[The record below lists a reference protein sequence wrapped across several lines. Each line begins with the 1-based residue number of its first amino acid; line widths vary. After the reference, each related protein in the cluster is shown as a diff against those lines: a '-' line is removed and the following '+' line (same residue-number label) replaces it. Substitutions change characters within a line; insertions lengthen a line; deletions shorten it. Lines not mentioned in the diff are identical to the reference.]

1 MILEKL
7 TVGPFQENCYVV
19 GDEASGI
26 GALFDP
32 GDEAA
37 RIALAVERTGLE
49 IGQIVITHAHID
61 HVGAVAALVDEYA
74 CPVLMHAEA
83 EPMLKQLPNQAL
95 MMGLR
100 FGKVPAVDGYIEDE
114 EVVKVG
120 DLSFRALY
128 TPGHAPGHLA
138 FYCEDEGV
146 VISGDALFAGSVGRV
161 DLPGGS
167 MEVLMRSINERL
179 LTLPDATVVHSGH
192 GPETTIGEERAH
204 NPFLIGGLL

>member
-1 MILEKL
+1 MILERL
-7 TVGPFQENCYVV
+7 TVGPFQENCYIV
-19 GDEASGI
+19 GDEASGT
-26 GALFDP
+26 GVLFDP

-37 RIALAVERTGLE
+37 RISLAVEQTNLE
-49 IGQIVITHAHID
+49 ISQIIITHAHID
-61 HVGAVAALVDEYA
+61 HVGAVAALVDEYS

-100 FGKVPAVDGYIEDE
+100 FGKVPAVDGYIEDGDVV
-114 EVVKVG
+114 EVG
-120 DLSFRALY
+120 GLRFEALY

-138 FYCEDEGV
+138 FYAAEQGLV
-146 VISGDALFAGSVGRV
+146 LSGDALFAGSVGRV

-167 MEVLMRSINERL
+167 MEVLLRSINERL
-179 LTLPDATVVHSGH
+179 LTLPDETAVHSGH

-204 NPFLIGGLL
+204 NPFLAGGLL

>member
-7 TVGPFQENCYVV
+7 TVGPFQENCYIV
-19 GDEASGI
+19 GDEASGN
-26 GALFDP
+26 GVLFDP

-37 RIALAVERTGLE
+37 RISLAVEQTNLE
-49 IGQIVITHAHID
+49 IARIIITHAHID
-61 HVGAVAALVDEYA
+61 HVGAVAALVDEYS

-100 FGKVPAVDGYIEDE
+100 FGKVPAVDGYIEDGE
-114 EVVKVG
+114 ILEVG
-120 DLSFRALY
+120 ALRFEALY

-138 FYCEDEGV
+138 FYAPAEGLV
-146 VISGDALFAGSVGRV
+146 LSGDALFAGSVGRV

-167 MEVLMRSINERL
+167 MEVLMRSIGERL
-179 LTLPDATVVHSGH
+179 LTLPDTTAVYSGH
-192 GPETTIGEERAH
+192 GPETTIGEERVH
-204 NPFLIGGLL
+204 NPFLAGGLL

>member
-7 TVGPFQENCYVV
+7 TVGPFQENCYIV
-19 GDEASGI
+19 GDEATGT

-37 RIALAVERTGLE
+37 RIALAVEQTNLE
-49 IGQIVITHAHID
+49 IGQIIITHAHID
-61 HVGAVAALVDEYA
+61 HVGAVATLVDEYA
-74 CPVLMHAEA
+74 CPVLMHREA

-100 FGKVPAVDGYIEDE
+100 FGKVPAVDGYVEDGE
-114 EVVKVG
+114 TVEVG
-120 DLSFRALY
+120 GIPFEALY

-138 FYCEDEGV
+138 FYCASENLL
-146 VISGDALFAGSVGRV
+146 ISGDALFAGSVGRV

-167 MEVLMRSINERL
+167 MEVLMRSINEKL
-179 LTLPDATVVHSGH
+179 LVLPDETVVHSGH
-192 GPETTIGEERAH
+192 GPETTIGAERAN
-204 NPFLIGGLL
+204 NPFLAGGLL

>member
-7 TVGPFQENCYVV
+7 TVGPFQENCYIV
-19 GDEASGI
+19 GDEASGT
-26 GALFDP
+26 GVLFDP
-32 GDEAA
+32 GDEAV
-37 RIALAVERTGLE
+37 RISLAVEGTNLE
-49 IGQIVITHAHID
+49 ISQIVITHAHID
-61 HVGAVAALVDEYA
+61 HVGAVAALVDEYS

-83 EPMLKQLPNQAL
+83 EPMLKEIPNQAL

-100 FGKVPAVDGYIEDE
+100 FGKVPAVDGYIEDG
-114 EVVKVG
+114 EVLEVG
-120 DLSFRALY
+120 GLRFEALY

-138 FYCEDEGV
+138 FYAAAEGL
-146 VISGDALFAGSVGRV
+146 VISGDALFAGGVGRV

-179 LTLPDATVVHSGH
+179 LTLPDTTAVHSGH

-204 NPFLIGGLL
+204 NPFLAGGLL